1 MNRQAYLD
9 LINPA
14 VLLVAKK
21 GEDYNS
27 NGPTLEAYFPF
38 GDFSYIQMIHLKAL
52 RLVSLAGNPK
62 PNYEGTKDTLYDLL
76 NYVVFY
82 LSFLEQVEA
91 RNVKI

>member
-1 MNRQAYLD
+1 MNRQEYLD

-14 VLLVAKK
+14 VVMVAKK
-21 GEDYNS
+21 GEDYNT
-27 NGPTLEAYFPF
+27 GPKLEDYFPF

-82 LSFLEQVEA
+82 LAFLKQIEDG
-91 RNVKI
+91 NVKI